1 MNRPQ
6 RDGQSGFLRS
16 LASPLEADSACRRRG
31 SPRFFF
37 ARDLFHLQR
46 PTQRA
51 SARSFLAYRKTALPP
66 SDRKRKGESAR
77 ETPPRHSGSRRTPP
91 PIPQGSVPTH
101 SELPARASGRIL
113 RFLGRG
119 QLLFLARVCAPDR
132 PALPH
137 VAAGSQRRRPPA
149 GRESGNEHD

>member
-1 MNRPQ
+1 MANQVFYDPLQARW
-6 RDGQSGFLRS
+6 RRIRRVVDAAA
-16 LASPLEADSACRRRG
+16 LA
-31 SPRFFF
+31 F
-37 ARDLFHLQR
+37 
-46 PTQRA
+46 T
-51 SARSFLAYRKTALPP
+51 KTSLPP

-77 ETPPRHSGSRRTPP
+77 ETPPRHFGPRRTPP

-149 GRESGNEHD
+149 GRESGNEHDV